1 MITWGYIQKL
11 QRYVNVV
18 KLSDLIL
25 ATIVT
30 AKAAT
35 TTSSSQLVV
44 ILDDLDVADSSFVNQ
59 WVRHSKVRVAPA
71 ATIQLLRRC
80 HGVRLNVVVVV
91 HYRGFEH
98 VGALFEFGQF
108 KLLLTPEDRVV
119 DLDALFYQS
128 QVPGSVQ
135 LHFRCVG
142 AGLDFI

>member
-1 MITWGYIQKL
+1 
-11 QRYVNVV
+11 V
-18 KLSDLIL
+18 KLSNLIL

-35 TTSSSQLVV
+35 TTITSSSQLVV

-71 ATIQLLRRC
+71 ATVQLLRRC
-80 HGVRLNVVVVV
+80 HGVCLNVVVV
-91 HYRGFEH
+91 HYRGGFKY

-135 LHFRCVG
+135 LNFRCVG